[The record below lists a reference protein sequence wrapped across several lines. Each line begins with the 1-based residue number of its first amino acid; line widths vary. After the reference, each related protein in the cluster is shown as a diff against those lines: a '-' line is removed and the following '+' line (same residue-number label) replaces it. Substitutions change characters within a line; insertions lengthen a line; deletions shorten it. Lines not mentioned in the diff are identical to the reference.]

1 MLKNRTV
8 RRPDLP
14 KVVAVVK
21 SLTSPTGLPRE
32 ALSTA
37 LAGGGA
43 LAGRVETVLG

>member
-1 MLKNRTV
+1 MLKDRVV
-8 RRPDLP
+8 RRPEVT
-14 KVVAVVK
+14 KAAAVVK

-43 LAGRVETVLG
+43 LAGRAGIVLG